1 MGCVR
6 ILNIIKLGGIALVTS
21 NNNKNNLNNKNNK
34 GNKNNK
40 NNYNGKKGNGKNNNL
55 KDILKIITLGGVY
68 EIGKNMTV
76 LEYGNDIILIDCGMT
91 FPEDEMLG
99 VDLVIPDITY
109 LTRNKNRIRGIV
121 VTHGHEDHIGALPYV
136 LREINVPVYGT
147 KLTIGL
153 LENKLK
159 EYNIQNAKLNRI
171 KPGGKIKL
179 GCFTVEFIRTS
190 HSIADAV
197 ALAIYTPVGT
207 IIHTGDFKIDYT
219 PIDGQVIDLARF
231 AQLGEKGVLA
241 LLADSTNVERPGYT
255 MSERT
260 VGETFEDIFG
270 TAQGRIIVATFASN
284 IHRIQQ
290 IIDAAV
296 KFDRKVAISGR
307 SMINV
312 VSVALELGYLNVPKN
327 TLIDLD
333 RINDYPANK
342 ITVITTGT
350 QGEPMS
356 ALSRMAASMHRQLEI
371 TPGDMVII
379 SANPIPGNEK
389 LVSKVINQL
398 FEKGAE
404 VIYEALADVHVS
416 GHACQEELKLIHTL
430 VKPKFFIPVHGEY
443 RHLKRHA
450 QLAES
455 LGMPKENI
463 FIPKIG
469 SILALTKNSCKF
481 AGSVPAGRILV
492 DGLGVG
498 DVGNIVL
505 RDRKHLAQDGLMVV
519 VVTISGDTGEMIA
532 GPDIISRGFVYVR
545 ESEELMNEARQLV
558 KSILE
563 ECEEKNITD
572 WATLK
577 SNIKNGLRS
586 LLYEKTKRNPMILP
600 IIMEI

>member
-1 MGCVR
+1 
-6 ILNIIKLGGIALVTS
+6 VTS